1 MKALRVTRGE
11 AGARLVDVPVPV
23 PRDDEVLIQVTAA
36 GLCGTDVQAAFRPEA
51 RLITRPELTLGHE
64 PAGRIVALGGAVR
77 GWATGD
83 RVAVSSIVICG
94 RCHLCSQGMSE
105 ICARGSIIGLN
116 HDGAVAEYMTAPAVN
131 LVRLPDAVT
140 DEVGAILTD
149 AIPTPFHALYQRG
162 RLQPGETV
170 AVFGVGGLGQH
181 AVQLA
186 KAFGAARI
194 IAVDIRAEQLEHARS
209 LGADHAF
216 RADDEQ
222 LGDRI
227 REANGGRGVDLAGVF
242 VGSSAAIAAAF
253 RSVGKGGRMVVVG
266 LTDDDLVLPPSA
278 ALARR
283 EISIIGSGGF
293 RLDTI
298 EQLVALVAAGR
309 LDFSRSVSHVLGLDE
324 AESALDLLRGHDGSV
339 RRVVVAPKGED

>member
-11 AGARLVDVPVPV
+11 VGARLAEVPVPV
-23 PRDDEVLIQVTAA
+23 PRDDEVLIQVSAA
-36 GLCGTDVQAAFRPEA
+36 GLCGTDVQAAYSPGA
-51 RLITRPELTLGHE
+51 GLITRPELTLGHE
-64 PAGRIVALGGAVR
+64 PAGRIVALGRTVR

-83 RVAVSSIVICG
+83 RVAASSIVSCG
-94 RCHLCSQGMSE
+94 RCHLCSRGMSE
-105 ICARGSIIGLN
+105 ICARGSVIGLN

-131 LVRLPDAVT
+131 LVRLPDGVS

-170 AVFGVGGLGQH
+170 AIFGVGGLGQH

-194 IAVDIRAEQLEHARS
+194 IAVDTRAEQLEHARS

-216 RADDEQ
+216 LAGDES
-222 LGDRI
+222 LGDRM

-242 VGSSAAIAAAF
+242 AGSSEAIAAAF
-253 RSVGKGGRMVVVG
+253 RSVGKGGRLVVVG
-266 LTDDDLVLPPSA
+266 LTDDNVVLPPSA
-278 ALARR
+278 SIARR

-309 LDFSRSVSHVLGLDE
+309 LDFSRSVSNVLGLDE
-324 AESALDLLRGHDGSV
+324 AESALELLRGHHGSI
-339 RRVVVAPKGED
+339 RRVVVAPKGEV